1 MNYLVKPFRDEQ
13 LLPAIDLAIHQFIQV
28 SSLKDKVA
36 KLKQSLETRK
46 VVDRAKGALMQ
57 NGLSEEEAYRKMQK
71 IAMDKR
77 KTLREVADAILL
89 TA

>member
-1 MNYLVKPFRDEQ
+1 
-13 LLPAIDLAIHQFIQV
+13 
-28 SSLKDKVA
+28 
-36 KLKQSLETRK
+36 

-57 NGLSEEEAYRKMQK
+57 NGLSEEAAYRKMQK